1 MKLTCPNQFLLPES
15 CIRVQPV
22 ISQQNWPISFY
33 EPDLQHF
40 TKNSSLI
47 IFSDWEI
54 DFILAAHQQESL
66 LYLNNSLLD
75 SEDYFCYFF
84 FFWDG
89 SHHLMLLLIKHFF
102 MTAPT
107 YTIRLHDQPALTLG
121 FSSLLLYFF
130 FLVKRWWKHLVSSVW
145 ISLLVYKNC
154 V

>member
-1 MKLTCPNQFLLPES
+1 MCTTSNITAKLTNQFPWTRPIKLYQKQFLDNFQWLRNKFHFSSSPTRIIALLK
-15 CIRVQPV
+15 Q
-22 ISQQNWPISFY
+22 
-33 EPDLQHF
+33 
-40 TKNSSLI
+40 
-47 IFSDWEI
+47 
-54 DFILAAHQQESL
+54 L
-66 LYLNNSLLD
+66 LTRLRGLFLL
-75 SEDYFCYFF
+75 FF

-102 MTAPT
+102 MNAPT

>member
-84 FFWDG
+84 FFE
-89 SHHLMLLLIKHFF
+89 MAV
-102 MTAPT
+102 TT
-107 YTIRLHDQPALTLG
+107 
-121 FSSLLLYFF
+121 
-130 FLVKRWWKHLVSSVW
+130 
-145 ISLLVYKNC
+145 
-154 V
+154 